1 MKNIYIVLISL
12 VFVACGNSEKTE
24 EDTAISTSV
33 ITLTQQ
39 QFDSEQMQLG
49 TVAEQAFDET
59 VKASGMIDVPSHNKS
74 TVSTF
79 VGGYITNT
87 PLLIGDKVKKGQ
99 FLVSLE
105 NTEYV
110 EIQQQYLEV
119 AEQLSYLKSE
129 FERQKT
135 LYEEK
140 ISSQKSYLQ
149 AESTYKSALAHYN
162 GLRKKL
168 QMMHINPTSVE
179 QGAITSTISLYAPID
194 GYVTKVHVS
203 NGTYVSAADPILE
216 LIDTDHIHLELFV
229 FEKDILNVKEG
240 QPIRFRIPEAS
251 DQSFNAEVHL
261 VGTVIDDKTRR
272 VTVHGHIDDEH
283 TGFIVGMFAEADIL
297 IEKTNRYALPKEAVI
312 EVDDDFFVLVLKEK
326 TDGAFHFEKVKVTI
340 GKQTETYM
348 EVIGAEG
355 LKDKQLLVKG
365 TYMLLTEGEGGH
377 AH

>member
-24 EDTAISTSV
+24 EDTAISTSE

-59 VKASGMIDVPSHNKS
+59 VKVSGMIDVPSHNKS

-377 AH
+377 GH

>member
-24 EDTAISTSV
+24 EDTAISTSE